1 MAMCSTAVPAVV
13 LSRPVALVYR
23 LRLGK
28 RLLTSPTV
36 LSRFYHTPYLAPSR
50 SAVGHVAWTCN
61 LRYTPFAASILEQN
75 LWKKIPFGCVQA
87 GRSLFTYHALS
98 AASTAATGSADAVT
112 NATIVDHTRD
122 PVAATQPV
130 SPAADVAVELD
141 ATSTSASTHALDLS
155 SSDTS
160 AYSRW
165 AADAADYL
173 SELPAQGDLVSLGLG
188 ANTPVGWLQLMMEY
202 LHVHAHLPW
211 WGAIVASTILLRAV
225 IFPVVMKVQKNG
237 VVMNNINPELQK
249 LMQKQKEYRQT
260 GNKALADQYSFKIWN
275 VYQKNNCNPLKM
287 AILPLI
293 QLPLFI
299 SFFIAIRRMA
309 AVPVESMKT
318 GGILWFPD
326 LTTPDPYYVLP
337 VLACASF
344 VASIEVI

>member
-1 MAMCSTAVPAVV
+1 MCSTAAPAVA
-13 LSRPVALVYR
+13 LSRPVALVCR
-23 LRLGK
+23 PRLGK
-28 RLLTSPTV
+28 RLLTSPAV
-36 LSRFYHTPYLAPSR
+36 QRRFYHKQYLAPSR
-50 SAVGHVAWTCN
+50 SAVSYGVWTCN
-61 LRYTPFAASILEQN
+61 LRNTPSVASILDQN
-75 LWKKIPFGCVQA
+75 LWRKIPFVCVQA
-87 GRSLFTYHALS
+87 GRNFSTCTFRALS
-98 AASTAATGSADAVT
+98 VASTTATGSADSVT
-112 NATIVDHTRD
+112 KATIEANTRD
-122 PVAATQPV
+122 PVAASQ
-130 SPAADVAVELD
+130 SGSLAADAAVEPN
-141 ATSTSASTHALDLS
+141 ATSSSASTDALDLS
-155 SSDTS
+155 STDPS
-160 AYSRW
+160 AYTRW
-165 AADAADYL
+165 AADAADFL
-173 SELPAQGDLVSLGLG
+173 SELPAQGDLASLGLG

-211 WGAIVASTILLRAV
+211 WGAIVASTVLLRAV

-299 SFFIAIRRMA
+299 SFFMAIRRMA